1 MKTKDNTH
9 KACDNCK
16 HFIMHFQRCTYNYYV
31 VFKCGE
37 CRIKKFTEEE
47 KEKLP
52 YGLVCDNWEEY
63 GYSQTLELKNELTD
77 ITAKLILIVKAL
89 SK

>member
-1 MKTKDNTH
+1 MRRKEEPRKEC
-9 KACDNCK
+9 ANCK
-16 HFIMHFQRCTYNYYV
+16 HFTMHFQRCTYNYYV
-31 VFKCGE
+31 LFKCGE
-37 CRIKKFTEEE
+37 CRLRKYSEEE

-52 YGLVCDNWEEY
+52 YGFVCDKWESREY
-63 GYSQTLELKNELTD
+63 STLELKNELTD